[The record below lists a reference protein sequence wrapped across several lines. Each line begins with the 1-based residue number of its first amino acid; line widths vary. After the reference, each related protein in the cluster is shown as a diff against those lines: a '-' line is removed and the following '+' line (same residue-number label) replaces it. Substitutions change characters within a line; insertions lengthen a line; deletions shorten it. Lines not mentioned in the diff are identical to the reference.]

1 MADARELQYGIDFDT
16 GEAGNSIDKLNQAI
30 EGMEVLLGSAEAGV
44 QRFGAGA
51 VSACNMG
58 QQGARDFTAGLD
70 LAEDAIVNAGE
81 AAGEF
86 GRQTDEA
93 AEGARQFGAGASG
106 AGDTAEEFNEEVRTA
121 ADVARKFGRDAE
133 AAGDAAGG
141 LGADVER
148 TGDSARRL
156 GADLDDL
163 SDATRAAGDTA
174 RQFGRDADTAGD
186 GVDDLRCGVR
196 DASDDTRRFSD
207 DLDEARSEAER
218 FRNQVR
224 ETAEGAADLGTAFRE
239 TMADGLEAG
248 QSIAQSFKT
257 GLVGALDFSRKKVK
271 TFATEAVSGAKN
283 IGTAFAHP
291 VKTIKTALVSALRN
305 AREGIDDTGDSA
317 NDAEDDLEDMGDA
330 GEDAGNKVSEAIKS
344 VVAAF
349 IGFEAIKTA
358 TEQLKN
364 FAGAALSAF
373 GASEATAA
381 QFSTLFT
388 SEAAEWV
395 DNFSDAVHRS
405 KTEVQSFMVSN
416 DTMYRNLGLTAE
428 ASEELSKVTT
438 SLAYDLGNS
447 FKMDDAE
454 ALSVLQSAIEGD
466 TSALTA
472 FGITLDE
479 TALKQSALELGLS
492 SNIDSLDDAAAA
504 QVRLNAV
511 LAQSGAIQKA
521 AVEQTGGLTNA
532 TKSLRGVMGDFL
544 TSAGSKL
551 APAMEGIIN
560 SVLDA
565 WPTLEP
571 VLLSFVSTLGDG
583 LGAVVPSLLQLGQN
597 LIPSL
602 AKTFG
607 VLLNAMSPVLQ
618 TISSLAGTVLPPLAN
633 IISEVAGT
641 FLPPLVEIFETL
653 NQDAIQP
660 LMPVV
665 EEVAGQLLPVLGMAL
680 SSVTSLLGP
689 LISAFMP
696 LLTSVLPVLA
706 TLISGL
712 AGAVIPPLTQILG
725 VVIEALKPIVSIA
738 TEFVQALL
746 PAVEPLISAIG
757 TVLSGV
763 VLPVLEALSPVLS
776 FAADVLGTIAG
787 WVSDLIGF
795 FANGVSKVASFFS
808 GIFGG
813 AKESSEAVDGLTGS
827 VNGLDEATSS
837 ETSLAVDTS
846 EYSSNI
852 SEASKA
858 AEQAVT
864 DATNAAREISNENYG
879 LMADDAET
887 AYARM
892 TLDAESA
899 WDRMTTAAENGAAKI
914 VASFGKIASAAQ
926 SVNSANISVSGV
938 SIPGNAEGTDN
949 WRGGWTR
956 MNEEGGELA
965 YLPSGTAIIPADKT
979 DEIINNSTSTESSYT
994 DSSTFSPHISISL
1007 GGGGDGVDVDGLDSH
1022 ILELLEKWYRE
1033 KKEDEYHNRA
1043 MQGAY
1048 ARS

>member
-16 GEAGNSIDKLNQAI
+16 GDAGDSIDKLNQAI
-30 EGMEVLLGSAEAGV
+30 ESMEALIGSAEAGV

-51 VSACNMG
+51 VSACNNG
-58 QQGARDFTAGLD
+58 QQGALDFSAGLD
-70 LAEDAIVNAGE
+70 MAGDAIVNAGD
-81 AAGEF
+81 AADEF
-86 GRQTDEA
+86 GRQTDGA
-93 AEGARQFGAGASG
+93 AEGARQFGAGAAG
-106 AGDTAEEFNEEVRTA
+106 AGDATEDFNSEVRTA
-121 ADVARKFGRDAE
+121 ADI
-133 AAGDAAGG
+133 
-141 LGADVER
+141 
-148 TGDSARRL
+148 
-156 GADLDDL
+156 
-163 SDATRAAGDTA
+163 A
-174 RQFGRDADTAGD
+174 RQFGRDIDAAGD
-186 GVDDLRCGVR
+186 GVDDLRDGVR
-196 DASDDTRRFSD
+196 DASENTRRFSD
-207 DLDEARSEAER
+207 DLDEARDEAES
-218 FRNQVR
+218 FRNQIR
-224 ETAEGAADLGTAFRE
+224 QTAEGAASLGAAFRE
-239 TMADGLEAG
+239 TMADGLDAG
-248 QSIAQSFKT
+248 QSITKSFGT

-271 TFATEAVSGAKN
+271 TFATETISGAKN
-283 IGTAFAHP
+283 IGTAFTHP

-305 AREGIDDTGDSA
+305 AQEGVEDTGDAA
-317 NDAEDDLEDMGDA
+317 NDAEDDLDDMGDA
-330 GEDAGNKVSEAIKS
+330 GEEAGNQVSEAIKS

-349 IGFEAIKTA
+349 VGFEAIKTA

-364 FAGAALSAF
+364 FASAALEAF
-373 GASEATAA
+373 GASEATSA
-381 QFSTLFT
+381 QFSALFT
-388 SEAAEWV
+388 SGAAEWV

-405 KTEVQSFMVSN
+405 TTEVQSFMVSN

-438 SLAYDLGNS
+438 SLAYDLGNA

-454 ALSVLQSAIEGD
+454 ALSVLQSYIEGD

-472 FGITLDE
+472 YGITIDE

-532 TKSLRGVMGDFL
+532 TKSLRGVMADFM

-571 VLLSFVSTLGDG
+571 ILLSFASTLGDG
-583 LGAVVPSLLQLGQN
+583 LGAVVPSLIQLGQN

-602 AKTFG
+602 AKTLG
-607 VLLNAMSPVLQ
+607 TLLTALSPVLE
-618 TISSLAGTVLPPLAN
+618 TVSSLAGTVLPPLAN
-633 IISEVAGT
+633 IISEVATT

-653 NQDAIQP
+653 NRDAIQP
-660 LMPVV
+660 LMPVI
-665 EEVAGQLLPVLGMAL
+665 EEVAGQLLPVFGMAL
-680 SSVTSLLGP
+680 SSVSSLVGP

-706 TLISGL
+706 TLISEL

-725 VVIEALKPIVSIA
+725 VVIEALRPIVSVA

-746 PAVEPLISAIG
+746 PAVTPLISAVG

-827 VNGLDEATSS
+827 VNGLDEATSE

-864 DATNAAREISNENYG
+864 EATNAAREISNENYG

-899 WDRMTTAAENGAAKI
+899 WERMTTAAENGAAKI

-979 DEIINNSTSTESSYT
+979 DEIINNSTTTEASYT
-994 DSSTFSPHISISL
+994 DSSTFSPQISITL
-1007 GGGGDGVDVDGLDSH
+1007 GSGTEGVDIDGLDGH

-1043 MQGAY
+1043 MQSAH